1 MKILVIG
8 SKGFI
13 GSHCVDFFSRENEV
27 WGCDVLMDYN
37 SPRYIF
43 MESVDSD
50 FQEIFLK
57 RHFDVCINCSGAASV
72 PFSLESPYHDFQLN
86 TLNVYKILEAIRKHN
101 ADCKYISMSSAAVY
115 GNPEHLPV
123 SETDKQ
129 NPVSPYGIHKQ
140 IAEQICCEF
149 SRFWSVK
156 TCCIRIFSAYG
167 PRLTK
172 QLLWDISQKAVQN
185 ERVELFGTGNETRDF
200 IYATD
205 VVEVID
211 TIIRKSH
218 FNGDIVNAANG
229 QQVSIADIAHVMV
242 KALNVNKEIIFNQIT
257 RKGDPLNWEADVTR
271 LLAMGY
277 RPKTD
282 IETGINNYVSWLREN
297 ALV

>member
-1 MKILVIG
+1 MKILVVG

-27 WGCDVLMDYN
+27 WGCDVIIDYN

-43 MESVDSD
+43 IESVDSD

-57 RHFDVCINCSGAASV
+57 HKFDVCINCSGAASV
-72 PFSLESPYHDFQLN
+72 PFSLENPYHDFQLN

-101 ADCKYISMSSAAVY
+101 TECKYISMSSAAVY
-115 GNPEHLPV
+115 GNPTHLPIK
-123 SETDKQ
+123 ETDKMM
-129 NPVSPYGIHKQ
+129 PVSPYGYHKQ
-140 IAEQICCEF
+140 TAEQICSEF
-149 SRFWSVK
+149 SHFWKVK

-167 PRLTK
+167 PRLRK
-172 QLLWDISQKAVQN
+172 QLLWDISQKASKN
-185 ERVELFGTGNETRDF
+185 ERVELFGTGKETRDF

-211 TIIRKSH
+211 TVIRKSH
-218 FNGDIVNAANG
+218 FNGDIINAANG
-229 QQVSIADIAHVMV
+229 QQVAIADIAKLMV
-242 KALNVNKEIIFNQIT
+242 RALKVNKEITFNQVT

-271 LLAMGY
+271 LFSMGY
-277 RPKTD
+277 RQKTD
-282 IETGINNYVSWLREN
+282 IETGINNYVAWLKEN

>member
-27 WGCDVLMDYN
+27 WECDVLMDYN

-43 MESVDSD
+43 VESVDSD
-50 FQEIFLK
+50 FQELFQK
-57 RHFDVCINCSGAASV
+57 QQFDVCINCSGAASV
-72 PFSLESPYHDFQLN
+72 PFSLENPYHDFQLN

-101 ADCKYISMSSAAVY
+101 IECKYISMSSAAVY
-115 GNPEHLPV
+115 GNPEYLPI
-123 SETDKQ
+123 SEADKLK
-129 NPVSPYGIHKQ
+129 PVSPYGVHKQ
-140 IAEQICCEF
+140 IAEQICEEF
-149 SRFWSVK
+149 SRFWRVK

-167 PRLTK
+167 PRLRK
-172 QLLWDISQKAVQN
+172 QLLWDIAQKAMKN
-185 ERVELFGTGNETRDF
+185 KRIELFGTGHETRDF

-211 TIIRKSH
+211 TVIRQSH
-218 FNGDIVNAANG
+218 FNGDIINAANG
-229 QQVSIADIAHVMV
+229 QQVAIADIAHIMV
-242 KALNVNKEIIFNQIT
+242 KALNVSKEIIFNQVT

-271 LLAMGY
+271 LFAMGY

-282 IETGINNYVSWLREN
+282 IETGINNYVAWLREN
-297 ALV
+297 VLV